1 MTRLLLAACAAALVT
16 AAPANA
22 ARFAVGISGERP
34 FDEVVAA
41 VERASGARA
50 DRSLAKL
57 GAVVV
62 ESRSAG
68 ALRRV
73 PGVEYVERAD
83 ATRRLAF
90 VPNDPLAV
98 RQWHLDPVHA
108 FDFWLE
114 LPALAGPRIAVIDSG
129 IDGTHP
135 EFAGKIAA
143 HRSFVGGSALTDTQG
158 HGTLVAGLIAAQTNN
173 GVGVAGMAFG
183 SQLLVAKVVRG
194 NRSVSL
200 EAEAEAIRWA
210 VDNGARVINLSLGGL
225 RDPRNADRDTFSP
238 LEADAIKYAYA
249 RGVVVVA
256 AAGNA
261 DQAPTTPWPYASY
274 PAALPH
280 VLGVG
285 ALSKEGNVPPFSNRD
300 PVFVDIAAPGQ
311 ELTSTFPRNL
321 TVTAAVLCRAGL
333 HALRERRLPPG
344 RGDVVRRPPGERG
357 RRADAEH
364 AAQPPPGPGDELA
377 HAHRRR
383 PVVRDRLP
391 PLPGRPRPAHGLGT
405 AARRA
410 RDLGDARPAGTRPL
424 RDERR
429 RRARVVPALGQAAR
443 ARGDAGLLGRPERR
457 LRVYLRKGQ
466 RLRASLDG
474 PFRADSNLVLWS
486 PAARHLEQFSLKTL
500 QQRLVASSKRG
511 WRQKVSYRARR
522 TGWHYLQA
530 KVVTANAGPYRLRTR
545 RSRAGLSSSSGGTS
559 RSTRAGLPTTT
570 TRGGT
575 SFVTTA
581 PAPTNASSPIS
592 IPGQS
597 TAPPPTRAP
606 RRIVGPLTSSWR
618 FSVRPM
624 KLSFVVTTQGAM
636 KTSSSS
642 VEYAVMYA
650 SAWIFVSAPIVV
662 SFSTSEP
669 LPMTTSSPTTQR
681 SRTRA
686 PSPTITRAP
695 SFVPAK
701 TIAPVETIVPSPSSS
716 GAERLALRGRAGRER
731 RLFPDDRVVEDLAA
745 LAEDGPRVDDRSVRR
760 RACTSGAHAGT
771 AASEFWS
778 CSSVRTTPRPSRATT
793 RRSPSPRTSARKC
806 WHSSLSGSSF
816 GIFGL
821 WMSPLRVIHSP

>member
-1 MTRLLLAACAAALVT
+1 MRPLLAACAAALVT

-34 FDEVVAA
+34 LDEVVAA
-41 VERASGARA
+41 VERASGSRA

-62 ESRSAG
+62 EARSAA

-83 ATRRLAF
+83 AMRRLAF

-108 FDFWLE
+108 FDFWPE
-114 LPALAGPRIAVIDSG
+114 LPALAGPRVAVIDSG

-249 RGVVVVA
+249 RGAVVVA

-285 ALSKEGNVPPFSNRD
+285 ALTKEGNVPPFSNRD

-321 TVTAAVLCRAGL
+321 T
-333 HALRERRLPPG
+333 ALRPSCLEQGYTLCANDDFRRVEGTSFAAPQVSAAAALMLSMRPNLRPDQVTSLLTRTADDQSSATGCPRCPG
-344 RGDVVRRPPGERG
+344 G
-357 RRADAEH
+357 RD
-364 AAQPPPGPGDELA
+364 PLTGWG
-377 HAHRRR
+377 
-383 PVVRDRLP
+383 RL
-391 PLPGRPRPAHGLGT
+391 H
-405 AARRA
+405 
-410 RDLGDARPAGTRPL
+410 
-424 RDERR
+424 
-429 RRARVVPALGQAAR
+429 AAR
-443 ARGDAGLLGRPERR
+443 AISGTPAPPAPDRFETNDDAGAESFKLWGKRR
-457 LRVYLRKGQ
+457 ALEATLDFWDDQSDVYAVYLRKGQ

-486 PAARHLEQFSLKTL
+486 PAARHVEQFSLKTL

-530 KVVTANAGPYRLRTR
+530 KVVTGNAGPY
-545 RSRAGLSSSSGGTS
+545 
-559 RSTRAGLPTTT
+559 
-570 TRGGT
+570 
-575 SFVTTA
+575 
-581 PAPTNASSPIS
+581 
-592 IPGQS
+592 
-597 TAPPPTRAP
+597 
-606 RRIVGPLTSSWR
+606 
-618 FSVRPM
+618 
-624 KLSFVVTTQGAM
+624 KLSLT
-636 KTSSSS
+636 KS
-642 VEYAVMYA
+642 
-650 SAWIFVSAPIVV
+650 
-662 SFSTSEP
+662 
-669 LPMTTSSPTTQR
+669 
-681 SRTRA
+681 
-686 PSPTITRAP
+686 
-695 SFVPAK
+695 
-701 TIAPVETIVPSPSSS
+701 
-716 GAERLALRGRAGRER
+716 
-731 RLFPDDRVVEDLAA
+731 
-745 LAEDGPRVDDRSVRR
+745 
-760 RACTSGAHAGT
+760 
-771 AASEFWS
+771 
-778 CSSVRTTPRPSRATT
+778 
-793 RRSPSPRTSARKC
+793 
-806 WHSSLSGSSF
+806 
-816 GIFGL
+816 
-821 WMSPLRVIHSP
+821 

>member
-1 MTRLLLAACAAALVT
+1 MTRLLLAACAAALVA

-321 TVTAAVLCRAGL
+321 TALRPSCVEQGYTPCASDDFRRVEGTSFAAPQVSAAAALMLSMRPNL
-333 HALRERRLPPG
+333 HADQVTSLLTRTADDQSSATGCPRCPGGRDPLTGWGRL
-344 RGDVVRRPPGERG
+344 
-357 RRADAEH
+357 H
-364 AAQPPPGPGDELA
+364 
-377 HAHRRR
+377 
-383 PVVRDRLP
+383 
-391 PLPGRPRPAHGLGT
+391 
-405 AARRA
+405 
-410 RDLGDARPAGTRPL
+410 
-424 RDERR
+424 
-429 RRARVVPALGQAAR
+429 AAR
-443 ARGDAGLLGRPERR
+443 AISGTPAPPAPDRFETNDDAGPESFRVWGKR
-457 LRVYLRKGQ
+457 KVLEATLDFWDDQSDVYGVYLRKGQ

-530 KVVTANAGPYRLRTR
+530 KVVTGNAGPYRLTLIK
-545 RSRAGLSSSSGGTS
+545 S
-559 RSTRAGLPTTT
+559 
-570 TRGGT
+570 
-575 SFVTTA
+575 
-581 PAPTNASSPIS
+581 
-592 IPGQS
+592 
-597 TAPPPTRAP
+597 
-606 RRIVGPLTSSWR
+606 
-618 FSVRPM
+618 
-624 KLSFVVTTQGAM
+624 
-636 KTSSSS
+636 
-642 VEYAVMYA
+642 
-650 SAWIFVSAPIVV
+650 
-662 SFSTSEP
+662 
-669 LPMTTSSPTTQR
+669 
-681 SRTRA
+681 
-686 PSPTITRAP
+686 
-695 SFVPAK
+695 
-701 TIAPVETIVPSPSSS
+701 
-716 GAERLALRGRAGRER
+716 
-731 RLFPDDRVVEDLAA
+731 
-745 LAEDGPRVDDRSVRR
+745 
-760 RACTSGAHAGT
+760 
-771 AASEFWS
+771 
-778 CSSVRTTPRPSRATT
+778 
-793 RRSPSPRTSARKC
+793 
-806 WHSSLSGSSF
+806 
-816 GIFGL
+816 
-821 WMSPLRVIHSP
+821 

>member
-1 MTRLLLAACAAALVT
+1 VTRLLLAACAAALVT

-22 ARFAVGISGERP
+22 ARLAVGISGERP

-62 ESRSAG
+62 ESRSAA

-73 PGVEYVERAD
+73 SGVEYVERAD

-98 RQWHLDPVHA
+98 RQWHLDSVHA
-108 FDFWLE
+108 FDFWPE

-129 IDGTHP
+129 IDGAHP

-173 GVGVAGMAFG
+173 GVGIAGMAFG

-285 ALSKEGNVPPFSNRD
+285 ALTKEGNVPPFSNRD

-321 TVTAAVLCRAGL
+321 T
-333 HALRERRLPPG
+333 ALRPSCVEQGYTPCASDDFRRVEGTSFAAPQVSAAAALMLSMRPNLRPDQVTSLLTRTADDQSSATGCPRCPG
-344 RGDVVRRPPGERG
+344 G
-357 RRADAEH
+357 RD
-364 AAQPPPGPGDELA
+364 PLTGWG
-377 HAHRRR
+377 
-383 PVVRDRLP
+383 RL
-391 PLPGRPRPAHGLGT
+391 H
-405 AARRA
+405 
-410 RDLGDARPAGTRPL
+410 
-424 RDERR
+424 
-429 RRARVVPALGQAAR
+429 AAR
-443 ARGDAGLLGRPERR
+443 AISGTPAPPAPDRFETNDDAGPESFRLWGKRR
-457 LRVYLRKGQ
+457 ALEATLDFWDDQSDVYAVYLRKGQ

-530 KVVTANAGPYRLRTR
+530 KVVTGNAGPYRL
-545 RSRAGLSSSSGGTS
+545 S
-559 RSTRAGLPTTT
+559 
-570 TRGGT
+570 
-575 SFVTTA
+575 
-581 PAPTNASSPIS
+581 
-592 IPGQS
+592 
-597 TAPPPTRAP
+597 
-606 RRIVGPLTSSWR
+606 LTKS
-618 FSVRPM
+618 
-624 KLSFVVTTQGAM
+624 
-636 KTSSSS
+636 
-642 VEYAVMYA
+642 
-650 SAWIFVSAPIVV
+650 
-662 SFSTSEP
+662 
-669 LPMTTSSPTTQR
+669 
-681 SRTRA
+681 
-686 PSPTITRAP
+686 
-695 SFVPAK
+695 
-701 TIAPVETIVPSPSSS
+701 
-716 GAERLALRGRAGRER
+716 
-731 RLFPDDRVVEDLAA
+731 
-745 LAEDGPRVDDRSVRR
+745 
-760 RACTSGAHAGT
+760 
-771 AASEFWS
+771 
-778 CSSVRTTPRPSRATT
+778 
-793 RRSPSPRTSARKC
+793 
-806 WHSSLSGSSF
+806 
-816 GIFGL
+816 
-821 WMSPLRVIHSP
+821 

>member
-1 MTRLLLAACAAALVT
+1 VTRLLLAACAAALVT

-22 ARFAVGISGERP
+22 ARFAVGVSGERP
-34 FDEVVAA
+34 LDEVVAA

-57 GAVVV
+57 GAVLV
-62 ESRSAG
+62 ESRSAA

-90 VPNDPLAV
+90 VPNDPLAL

-108 FDFWLE
+108 FDFWPE

-249 RGVVVVA
+249 KGVVVVA

-285 ALSKEGNVPPFSNRD
+285 ALTKDGNVPSFSNRD

-321 TVTAAVLCRAGL
+321 T
-333 HALRERRLPPG
+333 ALRPSCLEQGYTPCASDDFRRVEGTSFAAPQVSAAAALMLSMRPNLRPDQVTSLLTRTADDQSSATGCPRCPG
-344 RGDVVRRPPGERG
+344 G
-357 RRADAEH
+357 RD
-364 AAQPPPGPGDELA
+364 PLTGWG
-377 HAHRRR
+377 
-383 PVVRDRLP
+383 RL
-391 PLPGRPRPAHGLGT
+391 H
-405 AARRA
+405 
-410 RDLGDARPAGTRPL
+410 
-424 RDERR
+424 
-429 RRARVVPALGQAAR
+429 AAR
-443 ARGDAGLLGRPERR
+443 AISGTPAPPAPDRFETNDDAGAESFRLWGKRR
-457 LRVYLRKGQ
+457 ALEATLDFWDDQSDVYAVYLRKGQ

-522 TGWHYLQA
+522 AGWHYLQA
-530 KVVTANAGPYRLRTR
+530 KVVTGNAGPYKL
-545 RSRAGLSSSSGGTS
+545 
-559 RSTRAGLPTTT
+559 
-570 TRGGT
+570 
-575 SFVTTA
+575 
-581 PAPTNASSPIS
+581 N
-592 IPGQS
+592 
-597 TAPPPTRAP
+597 
-606 RRIVGPLTSSWR
+606 LTKS
-618 FSVRPM
+618 
-624 KLSFVVTTQGAM
+624 
-636 KTSSSS
+636 
-642 VEYAVMYA
+642 
-650 SAWIFVSAPIVV
+650 
-662 SFSTSEP
+662 
-669 LPMTTSSPTTQR
+669 
-681 SRTRA
+681 
-686 PSPTITRAP
+686 
-695 SFVPAK
+695 
-701 TIAPVETIVPSPSSS
+701 
-716 GAERLALRGRAGRER
+716 
-731 RLFPDDRVVEDLAA
+731 
-745 LAEDGPRVDDRSVRR
+745 
-760 RACTSGAHAGT
+760 
-771 AASEFWS
+771 
-778 CSSVRTTPRPSRATT
+778 
-793 RRSPSPRTSARKC
+793 
-806 WHSSLSGSSF
+806 
-816 GIFGL
+816 
-821 WMSPLRVIHSP
+821 